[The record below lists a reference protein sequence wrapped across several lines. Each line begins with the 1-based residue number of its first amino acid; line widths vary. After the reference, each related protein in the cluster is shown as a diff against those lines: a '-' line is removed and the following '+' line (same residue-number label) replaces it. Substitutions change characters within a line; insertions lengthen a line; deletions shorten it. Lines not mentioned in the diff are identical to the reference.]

1 MKRTERREP
10 IVRTE
15 TMSPTATPLRERLG
29 VKEVAE
35 TLLVLSLCLG
45 VGLVTE
51 IYRGALQ
58 AGQQTALLSDLTVLY
73 VVILLL
79 LLENISSKMFHQE
92 QLDALLG
99 PETSN

>member
-1 MKRTERREP
+1 M
-10 IVRTE
+10 
-15 TMSPTATPLRERLG
+15 
-29 VKEVAE
+29 KEVAE
-35 TLLVLSLCLG
+35 ILLVLSLCLG
-45 VGLVTE
+45 VSLVTE

-79 LLENISSKMFHQE
+79 LLENISSEMFHQE

-99 PETSN
+99 PEDGEED